1 MGRPVLV
8 ALCLSMIAA
17 AATGQQVDWPRES
30 PPPPLPWHQ
39 ATFPPYEVRTL
50 HNGLQV
56 VVVMHHE
63 QPAVNLRLL
72 IGAGSAYDPA
82 GKPGVATFTGALL
95 DQGTTSRSATEVADA
110 IDSIGGILSAG
121 AGTDLTFV
129 NVLVMTDSF
138 EFGLDMVAD
147 TARNPAF
154 APSEIERER
163 QQVLS
168 GFQVSYDDPEYLS
181 GVVLSRLIYGSHPY
195 GQPSNGTP
203 ESVRRIARDD
213 LVDFHAAHYAPNNAL
228 LAIVGD
234 VDAESAFAAAERTF
248 GDWAPRP
255 EAAAPPV
262 GEVPEPARRI
272 VVIDKPGSLQTAI
285 RVGHAA
291 LERASPD
298 HLPFDVAI
306 KILGGEG
313 GTGSAAC

>member
-1 MGRPVLV
+1 M
-8 ALCLSMIAA
+8 
-17 AATGQQVDWPRES
+17 DWPRES
-30 PPPPLPWHQ
+30 PPPPLPWHR

-50 HNGLQV
+50 DNGLRV
-56 VVVMHHE
+56 VVVRHHE

-72 IGAGSAYDPA
+72 IGAGSVYDPS

-121 AGTDLTFV
+121 AGADLTFV

-138 EFGLDMVAD
+138 EFGLDLVAD

-154 APSEIERER
+154 APAEIERER

-168 GFQVSYDDPEYLS
+168 GFRSASTTRNTLS
-181 GVVLSRLIYGSHPY
+181 GVVLARLIYGSHPY
-195 GQPSNGTP
+195 GQPSSGTP
-203 ESVRRIARDD
+203 ESVRRITRGD

-234 VDAESAFAAAERTF
+234 VDAEAAFAAAGTGVRRL
-248 GDWAPRP
+248 DAPDR
-255 EAAAPPV
+255 
-262 GEVPEPARRI
+262 GGGPARRR
-272 VVIDKPGSLQTAI
+272 DTRADPPRRRHRQAGARCRRRSGSGTPPCPAPAPTTCPSTSPS
-285 RVGHAA
+285 RFSAA
-291 LERASPD
+291 R
-298 HLPFDVAI
+298 
-306 KILGGEG
+306 G